1 MAEKVRKHHNGSDKP
16 TDGLTE
22 RRGGMTEYDMGFK
35 ASSTPMSQR
44 ERYEL
49 LVELLLEGGDNCI
62 SKDFETLAEAKR
74 VQGNLSKAAKAF
86 DGKATVKR
94 EGTVVYVVRRG

>member
-1 MAEKVRKHHNGSDKP
+1 MAEKVRKHRNDGDKP
-16 TDGLTE
+16 ANRLTE
-22 RRGGMTEYDMGFK
+22 RQGGMTEYDMGFK
-35 ASSTPMSQR
+35 ASTTPMSQR

-49 LVELLLEGGDNCI
+49 LVESLLEGGDNCI

-74 VQGNLSKAAKAF
+74 VQGSLSKAAKAF